1 MLIKPNAAG
10 LANNNYLQSRR
21 VKTKCPI
28 INQKLLFIHL
38 IYLNCNVCVG
48 DKLASDDMSRK

>member
-10 LANNNYLQSRR
+10 LTNNNYLQSRR

-28 INQKLLFIHL
+28 INQKLFIHL
-38 IYLNCNVCVG
+38 IYLNCNVCGG